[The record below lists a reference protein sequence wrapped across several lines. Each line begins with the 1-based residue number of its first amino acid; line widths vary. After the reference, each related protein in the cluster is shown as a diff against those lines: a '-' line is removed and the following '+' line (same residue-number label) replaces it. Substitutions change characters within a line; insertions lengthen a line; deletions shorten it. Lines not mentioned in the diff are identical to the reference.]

1 MGLFPLSL
9 PSSLSQLSLPSSLS
23 QLSLLS
29 SFTLFLFPPFLLLL
43 FLKAFQFIY
52 IRHRNK
58 RNLGFGQDGGVG
70 GHGV

>member
-9 PSSLSQLSLPSSLS
+9 LSSLSQLSLPSSLS
-23 QLSLLS
+23 QLSSLLFYS
-29 SFTLFLFPPFLLLL
+29 ISFPSFPLL
-43 FLKAFQFIY
+43 FLKAFQIIY